1 MIVIRVITICLI
13 SAGPPAPA
21 LTVCSWAGLDYTIDN
36 KERTLYFET
45 FLRWVGAFR
54 SLNNLKLRIII
65 GGLFNV
71 DLKVIQVGNISQNKY
86 FSTSHCEVLEI
97 PRHCPPAVRQ
107 QTKPQRKAG
116 AEVQFHLH
124 EGQSEGIEMES
135 YQPGLRYWRSLS
147 GPGAQR

>member
-1 MIVIRVITICLI
+1 MIVIRVITICLM

-54 SLNNLKLRIII
+54 SLNNLKLRILI

-71 DLKVIQVGNISQNKY
+71 DLKVIQVGSISQNMSKY
-86 FSTSHCEVLEI
+86 SPLKFWKFPDIAPLLYANRPNPNERRELKCSFIFTKDNLKVLRWNITSQL
-97 PRHCPPAVRQ
+97 
-107 QTKPQRKAG
+107 
-116 AEVQFHLH
+116 
-124 EGQSEGIEMES
+124 
-135 YQPGLRYWRSLS
+135 
-147 GPGAQR
+147 